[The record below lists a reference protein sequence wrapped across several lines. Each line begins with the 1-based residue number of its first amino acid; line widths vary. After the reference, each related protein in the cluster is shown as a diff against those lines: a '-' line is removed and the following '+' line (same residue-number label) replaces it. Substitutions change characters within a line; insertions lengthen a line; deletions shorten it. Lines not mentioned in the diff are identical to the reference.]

1 MGSDLN
7 NIIRQQA
14 LTDEHVQFLVYQILR
29 GLKYVHS
36 AGIVHRDLKPSNIAV
51 NEDCEL
57 RVSTCDRL
65 RSTDPS
71 LIPRLP
77 PSPKILSHSFGEK
90 LEGELKGFCT

>member
-57 RVSTCDRL
+57 RVCLLLLKLPFFHVFFSSNYL
-65 RSTDPS
+65 SFMS
-71 LIPRLP
+71 LLARYN
-77 PSPKILSHSFGEK
+77 SIL
-90 LEGELKGFCT
+90 LL